1 MKKILIVIASV
12 ITLLLAAAIIIPIIY
27 EDDIRELVRSSIDE
41 SVDAQVYF
49 DPSKFSLSLF
59 KSFPNPTASIGDF
72 GIVGNEPFDGDTLIS
87 IGRFDITIDLFS
99 LFGDSYRIK
108 SINMIKPRMNII
120 TLKSGRANYEIVP
133 ETEEETP
140 ADEASSDF
148 NLQVE
153 SWTIT
158 NGYLKYDDKSMDFM
172 MVLEGLDHKGSGN
185 ITLDIY
191 DLKTMSVVKKSFVS
205 YEGVSYLNGQSLF
218 ADATIT
224 INMPEFKFTFGQ
236 NLVRVNDFPVSF
248 SGFVAMP
255 SDDIDMDISFATT
268 SSSIKSLYSLIPAA
282 YTEGYEGVKASGE
295 MSFSGF
301 VKGTYSETSMPAYN
315 VHLTA
320 RDGMIAYPDLPTPIR
335 NINLDMLVECK
346 DGNIDNTSINISKMH
361 MDLGNNPVDGTFI
374 LRNLRDYSMKA
385 NVNARLNLAELSTIF
400 PIEGLDMKGLFSLSL
415 LADGVYDSIRNIMPA
430 ITANMSLENGFIK
443 SSEFPKAL
451 ENMSFKSSIDGSTGR
466 MEDMIVQVDNFRMA
480 MEGEELQANLTLKNM
495 VDYQWDLNVKGGL
508 DLQVISEIYPI
519 EGMAYSGNLKADIAT
534 KGKYSDVE
542 AERYDRFPTQG
553 VVSLNNFVFTS
564 TDMPQ
569 SVKISDA
576 KVSLDPRQINIDSF
590 NGMLGKSDIKLSGF
604 INNYIDYVF
613 AENALLRGK
622 MNLQSNLLDLNEWM
636 TEEEASAAAVAE
648 DTTTMQAVA
657 IPRNIDFEFNS
668 SINRILYDNLALQ
681 QAKGLLTVRDGVL
694 DMSNLSF
701 NLLGGAIVM
710 NGRYDTREPERPAFS
725 YQLNIKNLSIPQ
737 AYSSFST
744 VQVFAPMAS
753 LMSGNFSTD
762 FTISGRLKNDLTPV
776 YESLNGR
783 GLIQIAE
790 AFMKESKLVSGISG
804 FMKTDLGSSQ
814 ITLKD
819 VMMRASIENG
829 RANVAPFDVQMA
841 GQKATIGGSIGVDGS
856 LDYRIITEV
865 DAGIVG
871 QQVNQLLAGLT
882 GDQSAAGSSKIKL
895 NFNVGGTYDKP
906 AIMLAGTTNA
916 DGTTTTVQQQV
927 KDQVQQQAQQQ
938 VDAVKK
944 EAEAKMQEETDKII
958 AEGEKQLQQ
967 QADTL
972 KKEISK
978 SLEKEAGKVIGAELD
993 STSNELKESLKSIFK
1008 KKKN

>member
-1 MKKILIVIASV
+1 MKKIIIILVSV
-12 ITLLLAAAIIIPIIY
+12 ITLLLATAIIVPIIF
-27 EDDIRELVRSSIDE
+27 EDDIRELIQSSINE

-49 DPSKFSLSLF
+49 DPAKFSLSLF

-72 GIVGNEPFDGDTLIS
+72 GIVGNEPFAGDTLVS

-108 SINMIKPRMNII
+108 SINLVKPRINIV
-120 TLKSGRANYEIVP
+120 TLKSGEANYEIVC
-133 ETEEETP
+133 ETDEAAP
-140 ADEASSDF
+140 ADEATSDF
-148 NLQVE
+148 NLE
-153 SWTIT
+153 IETWTIT
-158 NGYLKYDDKSMDFM
+158 NGYLNYDDKSMDYSM
-172 MVLEGLDHKGSGN
+172 ILEGLEHKGSGN
-185 ITLDIY
+185 ITLDVY
-191 DLKTMSVVKKSFVS
+191 DLKTTSTVKKAYVS
-205 YEGVSYLNGQSLF
+205 YEGLSYLNGQSLF
-218 ADATIT
+218 ADATIN

-236 NLVRVNDFPVSF
+236 NLVKVNDFPVSF
-248 SGFVAMP
+248 SGFLAMP
-255 SDDIDMDISFATT
+255 TEDINMDISFATT
-268 SSSIKSLYSLIPAA
+268 NSSIKSLYSLIPAA
-282 YTEGYEGVKASGE
+282 YTKGYESVKASGE
-295 MSFSGF
+295 MAFSGF
-301 VKGTYSETSMPAYN
+301 VRGTYSETSMPAYN

-320 RDGMIAYPDLPTPIR
+320 RDGIIAYPDLPAPIK
-335 NINLDMLVECK
+335 NINLDMLVECE

-361 MDLGNNPVDGTFI
+361 MDLGNNPIDATFI
-374 LRNLRDYSMKA
+374 LRNLKDYSMKA
-385 NVNARLNLAELSTIF
+385 DVNAMLNLAEMNTIF
-400 PIEGLDMKGLFSLSL
+400 PIEGLDMKGLFSLQL

-430 ITANMSLENGFIK
+430 ITANMSLENGYIK
-443 SSEFPKAL
+443 SIEFPKAL
-451 ENMSFKSSIDGSTGR
+451 ENMSFKASVDGSTGR
-466 MEDMIVQVDNFRMA
+466 MEDMLVQVQNFSMA
-480 MEGEELQANLTLKNM
+480 MEGEELQANLTLRNM
-495 VDYQWDLNVKGGL
+495 VDYQWDLEINGGL

-519 EGMAYSGNLKADIAT
+519 EGMVYSGNLKADIST

-553 VVSLNNFVFTS
+553 VVTLSNFAYTS

-569 SVKISDA
+569 GMKISNA
-576 KVSLDPRQINIDSF
+576 KLSLDPRQINLESF
-590 NGMLGKSDIKLSGF
+590 DGTLGKSDLKLAGF

-613 AENALLRGK
+613 AENAMLKGK

-636 TEEEASAAAVAE
+636 AEDETSGEVVAE
-648 DTTTMQAVA
+648 DTIPMQAVA

-668 SINRILYDNLALQ
+668 SINRILYDNLTLQ

-710 NGRYDTREPERPAFS
+710 NGKYDTREPESPAFS

-744 VQVFAPMAS
+744 VQAFAPMAS

-762 FTISGRLKNDLTPV
+762 FAISGKLKNDLTPV
-776 YESLNGR
+776 FESLNGR

-790 AFMKESKLVSGISG
+790 AFMKESKLVSGISD
-804 FMKTDLGSSQ
+804 FMKTDLGSGQMS
-814 ITLKD
+814 LKD
-819 VMMRASIENG
+819 VIMKASIENG
-829 RANVAPFDVQMA
+829 RASVTPFDVQMA

-856 LDYRIITEV
+856 LDYRISTEV
-865 DAGIVG
+865 DAGMVG
-871 QQVNQLLAGLT
+871 QQVNQLLAGLN

-938 VDAVKK
+938 VDAVKN

>member
-1 MKKILIVIASV
+1 
-12 ITLLLAAAIIIPIIY
+12 
-27 EDDIRELVRSSIDE
+27 
-41 SVDAQVYF
+41 
-49 DPSKFSLSLF
+49 
-59 KSFPNPTASIGDF
+59 
-72 GIVGNEPFDGDTLIS
+72 
-87 IGRFDITIDLFS
+87 
-99 LFGDSYRIK
+99 
-108 SINMIKPRMNII
+108 
-120 TLKSGRANYEIVP
+120 
-133 ETEEETP
+133 
-140 ADEASSDF
+140 
-148 NLQVE
+148 
-153 SWTIT
+153 
-158 NGYLKYDDKSMDFM
+158 
-172 MVLEGLDHKGSGN
+172 
-185 ITLDIY
+185 
-191 DLKTMSVVKKSFVS
+191 
-205 YEGVSYLNGQSLF
+205 
-218 ADATIT
+218 
-224 INMPEFKFTFGQ
+224 
-236 NLVRVNDFPVSF
+236 
-248 SGFVAMP
+248 
-255 SDDIDMDISFATT
+255 
-268 SSSIKSLYSLIPAA
+268 
-282 YTEGYEGVKASGE
+282 
-295 MSFSGF
+295 
-301 VKGTYSETSMPAYN
+301 
-315 VHLTA
+315 
-320 RDGMIAYPDLPTPIR
+320 
-335 NINLDMLVECK
+335 
-346 DGNIDNTSINISKMH
+346 
-361 MDLGNNPVDGTFI
+361 
-374 LRNLRDYSMKA
+374 
-385 NVNARLNLAELSTIF
+385 
-400 PIEGLDMKGLFSLSL
+400 
-415 LADGVYDSIRNIMPA
+415 
-430 ITANMSLENGFIK
+430 
-443 SSEFPKAL
+443 
-451 ENMSFKSSIDGSTGR
+451 
-466 MEDMIVQVDNFRMA
+466 
-480 MEGEELQANLTLKNM
+480 M
-495 VDYQWDLNVKGGL
+495 VDYQWDLEINGGL

-519 EGMAYSGNLKADIAT
+519 EGMVYSGNLKADIST

-553 VVSLNNFVFTS
+553 VVTLSNFAYTS

-569 SVKISDA
+569 GMKISNA
-576 KVSLDPRQINIDSF
+576 KLSLDPRQINLESF
-590 NGMLGKSDIKLSGF
+590 DGTLGKSDLKLAGF

-613 AENALLRGK
+613 AENAMLKGK

-636 TEEEASAAAVAE
+636 EEEDASATTDTE

-668 SINRILYDNLALQ
+668 SINRILYDNLTLQ

-710 NGRYDTREPERPAFS
+710 NGKYDTREPESPAFS

-737 AYSSFST
+737 AYTSFST
-744 VQVFAPMAS
+744 VQAFAPMAS

-762 FTISGRLKNDLTPV
+762 FAISGKLKNDLTPV
-776 YESLNGR
+776 FESLNGR

-804 FMKTDLGSSQ
+804 FMKSDLGSGQMS
-814 ITLKD
+814 LKD
-819 VMMRASIENG
+819 VIMKASIENG
-829 RANVAPFDVQMA
+829 RASVAPFDVQMA

-856 LDYRIITEV
+856 LDYRISTEV
-865 DAGIVG
+865 DAGMVG

>member
-1 MKKILIVIASV
+1 MKKVIIILASV
-12 ITLLLAAAIIIPIIY
+12 IILILAAAIIVPIIFK
-27 EDDIRELVRSSIDE
+27 DDIRKLFRSSIDE
-41 SVDAQVYF
+41 SIDAQVYF
-49 DPSKFSLSLF
+49 DPNKFSLSLF
-59 KSFPNPTASIGDF
+59 KSFPNPTASIGDL
-72 GIVGNEPFDGDTLIS
+72 GIVGNEPFAGDTLVS

-108 SINMIKPRMNII
+108 SINLVNPRMNII
-120 TLKSGRANYEIVP
+120 TLKSGQANYQIVP
-133 ETEEETP
+133 ETDEAT

-148 NLQVE
+148 NLQIE
-153 SWTIT
+153 KWTIT
-158 NGYLKYDDKSMDFM
+158 NGYLNYDDKSLDYTMILDG
-172 MVLEGLDHKGSGN
+172 LEHKGSGN
-185 ITLDIY
+185 ITLDVY
-191 DLKTMSVVKKSFVS
+191 DLKTVSTVKKAYVS
-205 YEGVSYLNGQSLF
+205 YEGMAYLNGQSLF
-218 ADATIT
+218 ADATIN
-224 INMPEFKFTFGQ
+224 INMPEFKFTFGE

-248 SGFVAMP
+248 SGFLAMP

-268 SSSIKSLYSLIPAA
+268 NSSIKSLYSLIPAA

-295 MSFSGF
+295 MAFSGF

-320 RDGMIAYPDLPTPIR
+320 RDGMIAYPDLPAPVK

-346 DGNIDNTSINISKMH
+346 AGNIDNTSINISKMH
-361 MDLGNNPVDGTFI
+361 MDLGNNPIDATFI
-374 LRNLRDYSMKA
+374 LRNLKDYSMKA
-385 NVNARLNLAELSTIF
+385 DVNAKLNLAELGAIF
-400 PIEGLDMKGLFSLSL
+400 PIEGLDMKGIFSVRL

-430 ITANMSLENGFIK
+430 ITANMSLENGYIK

-451 ENMSFKSSIDGSTGR
+451 ENMSFKSSVDGSTGR
-466 MEDMIVQVDNFRMA
+466 MENLIVQVQDFRMA
-480 MEGEELQANLTLKNM
+480 MEGEELQAALTLKNM
-495 VDYQWDLNVKGGL
+495 VDYQWDLKVKGGL
-508 DLQVISEIYPI
+508 DLQVISEVYPM
-519 EGMAYSGNLKADIAT
+519 EGMTYSGNLKADIET
-534 KGKYSDVE
+534 QGKYSDVE

-553 VVSLNNFVFTS
+553 VVTLSDFVYTS

-569 SVKISDA
+569 GIKISQS
-576 KVSLDPRQINIDSF
+576 KVSLDPRQINLESF
-590 NGMLGKSDIKLSGF
+590 DGTLGRSDLKLTGF
-604 INNYIDYVF
+604 VNNYINYVF
-613 AENALLRGK
+613 AENAMLKGK
-622 MNLQSNLLDLNEWM
+622 MNMQSNLLDLNEWM
-636 TEEEASAAAVAE
+636 AEDETSADVVAE

-668 SINRILYDNLALQ
+668 TINRIIYDNLNLQ

-710 NGRYDTREPERPAFS
+710 NGKYDTRVPESPAFS

-744 VQVFAPMAS
+744 VQAFAPMAQ
-753 LMSGNFSTD
+753 LMSGNFSTN
-762 FTISGRLKNDLTPV
+762 FNISGKLKDDLTPV
-776 YESLNGR
+776 FSSLNGS

-790 AFMKESKLVSGISG
+790 AFVKESKLVSGISG
-804 FMKTDLGSSQ
+804 FMKSDLGSGQ
-814 ITLKD
+814 MTLKD
-819 VMMRASIENG
+819 VIMRASIENG

-856 LDYRIITEV
+856 LDYRISTEV
-865 DAGIVG
+865 DAGMVG

-882 GDQSAAGSSKIKL
+882 GDQTAAGSSKIKL

-906 AIMLAGTTNA
+906 AFTLAGTTNA

-927 KDQVQQQAQQQ
+927 MDQVQQKAQEQ
-938 VDAVKK
+938 VDVVRK
-944 EAEAKMQEETDKII
+944 EAEAKLQEETEKIM

-978 SLEKEAGKVIGAELD
+978 SLENEPGKVIGSELD
-993 STSNELKESLKSIFK
+993 STTNELKESLKSIFK